1 MKNEENSDILYCN
14 SVRWSI
20 FFSQSC
26 LFSLFLIVWIWI
38 QKISWNG
45 SNLDSDLQDS
55 YIINHSLD
63 VRNTDNKYEY

>member
-1 MKNEENSDILYCN
+1 MEHEENSDILYCN

>member
-1 MKNEENSDILYCN
+1 MEYEENSDILYCN